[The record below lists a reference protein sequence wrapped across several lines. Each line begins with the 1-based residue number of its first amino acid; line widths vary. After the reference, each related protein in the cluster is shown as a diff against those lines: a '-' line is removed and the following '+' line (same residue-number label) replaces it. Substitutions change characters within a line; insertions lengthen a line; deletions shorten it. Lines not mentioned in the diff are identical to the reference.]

1 MMHPLFSNR
10 EILELLYFLSGGGGG
25 GGGRGNKLLNSTSS
39 LKYKIKI
46 IYELPLFQICVLF
59 TGYTVEQVD
68 SLEAYTDKDGGHVQ
82 KLYRDLQTRY
92 NFTLCQLVDALQNI
106 ERLDILD
113 ELSHIE
119 EFKHLEWSK
128 RMTPESSFENQILQ
142 PSIDNQ
148 IKTALPQNIRLI
160 KRDEN
165 KSDCNYQKAECKSD
179 VSNREVSNKK
189 LCTSNDESNSESSV
203 KRIVT
208 ALGVIAVS
216 SFIFHRCVFR

>member
-1 MMHPLFSNR
+1 MQKVHTVVYATLI
-10 EILELLYFLSGGGGG
+10 IL
-25 GGGRGNKLLNSTSS
+25 
-39 LKYKIKI
+39 YKIFYKIVRLTSI

-82 KLYRDLQTRY
+82 KLYRDLQTRH

-165 KSDCNYQKAECKSD
+165 KSDCTYQKAECKSD